1 MKKLFMLLVFAALC
15 SFNAHAQLVGNNHY
29 THISSATN
37 TPISSAT
44 LTQLHS
50 IVVNSSSSGT
60 VAVVDTNKADCS
72 GGTAVTGTSN
82 VSAGE
87 ILVFDVVLKNGLCIT
102 TGGTVDITVTWK

>member
-1 MKKLFMLLVFAALC
+1 MKKLLLLLVFGLLC
-15 SFNAHAQLVGNNHY
+15 LPVWAQIVGNNHY

-37 TPISSAT
+37 TPISSAP

-60 VAVVDTNKADCS
+60 IVVVDTSKPDCT
-72 GGTAVTGTSN
+72 GGIAITGTSD
-82 VSAGE
+82 VTAGE
-87 ILVFDVVLKNGLCIT
+87 ILVFDITTKNGVCVT